1 MKTRVQLWRR
11 DKCETETSQIGDI
24 FFCADWNEPQ
34 ASCIVCLQNFH
45 LAKLP
50 SLRNRSCS
58 SFSDV
63 GVVFLS
69 SHPLSCVFSLLKW
82 SPVCFPC
89 WNGLL
94 CVFLAEMVSRLAP
107 CWHFFCARLASPQ
120 GMRASKS
127 TCLFGRAPSAS
138 KNVLKWAGNRN
149 LGQIYEIKRWWIFSP
164 ECVCLN

>member
-1 MKTRVQLWRR
+1 MCIILLSQRRAGEQRQKFVKWKHVASFGEKTNAKGRQLRL
-11 DKCETETSQIGDI
+11 EI
-24 FFCADWNEPQ
+24 FSFVQ
-34 ASCIVCLQNFH
+34 ASCILCLQNFH

-89 WNGLL
+89 WNGLPPGALLTLLL
-94 CVFLAEMVSRLAP
+94 CPTCFSSRN
-107 CWHFFCARLASPQ
+107 ARFQKHVPLW
-120 GMRASKS
+120 
-127 TCLFGRAPSAS
+127 PSAFG
-138 KNVLKWAGNRN
+138 KQKYVKVRR
-149 LGQIYEIKRWWIFSP
+149 Q
-164 ECVCLN
+164 

>member
-1 MKTRVQLWRR
+1 MVACVSFCWVKGEQVSRGRSFLNENTRQALEKRQML
-11 DKCETETSQIGDI
+11 TETTQTGNI
-24 FFCADWNEPQ
+24 FFCADLNEPQ
-34 ASCIVCLQNFH
+34 ASCILCLQNFH

-89 WNGLL
+89 WNGLPPGALLTLLL
-94 CVFLAEMVSRLAP
+94 CPTCFSSRNACFQKHVPLWPSAFGKQKCVQVSR
-107 CWHFFCARLASPQ
+107 Q
-120 GMRASKS
+120 
-127 TCLFGRAPSAS
+127 
-138 KNVLKWAGNRN
+138 
-149 LGQIYEIKRWWIFSP
+149 
-164 ECVCLN
+164 

>member
-1 MKTRVQLWRR
+1 MKTRGKLWRK

-89 WNGLL
+89 WNGLPPGALLTLLL
-94 CVFLAEMVSRLAP
+94 CPTCFSSRN
-107 CWHFFCARLASPQ
+107 ARFQKHVPLW
-120 GMRASKS
+120 
-127 TCLFGRAPSAS
+127 PSAFG
-138 KNVLKWAGNRN
+138 KQKFVECAGNRN